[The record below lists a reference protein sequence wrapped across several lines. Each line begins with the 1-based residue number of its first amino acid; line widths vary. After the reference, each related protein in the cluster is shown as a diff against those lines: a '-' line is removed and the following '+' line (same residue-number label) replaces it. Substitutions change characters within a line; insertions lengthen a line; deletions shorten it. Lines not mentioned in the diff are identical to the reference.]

1 VSVGA
6 QRIGEPNENVD
17 EKNHRT
23 ADERAGVS
31 IAVTWATREQLSPKP
46 VWLVV
51 FNFTKVRPTIA
62 VIVDVVEDAQGHGR
76 RNCLMIPRRQTGS
89 DALGEL
95 VNTPL
100 ISDVD

>member
-1 VSVGA
+1 MKTSM
-6 QRIGEPNENVD
+6 
-17 EKNHRT
+17 KKKHRT

-76 RNCLMIPRRQTGS
+76 RNCLMILAGKPDQMHWEN
-89 DALGEL
+89 L
-95 VNTPL
+95 
-100 ISDVD
+100 